1 MYVGMESVSLN
12 YGDFRMPVGG
22 VMKLLIACFGCF
34 ECNLSLAQVNN
45 CI

>member
-1 MYVGMESVSLN
+1 MYVVMGSVSLN
-12 YGDFRMPVGG
+12 YGDFRMPVG

-45 CI
+45 FM